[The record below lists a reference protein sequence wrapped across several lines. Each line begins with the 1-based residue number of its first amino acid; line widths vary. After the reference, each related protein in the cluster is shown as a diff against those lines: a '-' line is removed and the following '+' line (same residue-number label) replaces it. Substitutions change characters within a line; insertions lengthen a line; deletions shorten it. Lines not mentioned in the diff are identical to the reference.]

1 MKKTGNL
8 FILSGP
14 SGAGK
19 TTLCSA
25 LLKRFPVL
33 RYSVSYSTRS
43 PRSGEQDGVDYYFID
58 EEEFKKGIETGRWAE
73 WAQVHGRFYGTSAEV
88 IENGLKEKSQILLDI
103 DVQGTRQIIKRF
115 PKSISIFLMPPT
127 MEVLKVR
134 LESRRTE
141 TMESVR
147 ERLVNAK
154 AEIAQKGIYRHIVV
168 NDHLERALDEL
179 SSIIQ
184 FYLRKEAYRESADA

>member
-25 LLKRFPVL
+25 LLKRFPTL
-33 RYSVSYSTRS
+33 RYSVSYTTRN
-43 PRSGEQDGVDYYFID
+43 PRSGEQNGVAYYFID

-73 WAQVHGRFYGTSAEV
+73 WARVHGRFYGTSAEV
-88 IENGLKEKSQILLDI
+88 IVNGLKEKSQILLDI
-103 DVQGTRQIIKRF
+103 DVQGTLQIIKRF
-115 PKSISIFLMPPT
+115 PKSIPIFLMPPT
-127 MEVLKVR
+127 MEALKVR
-134 LESRRTE
+134 LESRGTE
-141 TMESVR
+141 TEESVQ
-147 ERLVNAK
+147 ERLINAK
-154 AEIAQKGIYRHIVV
+154 AEIARKGIYRHIVV

-179 SSIIQ
+179 SSIIE
-184 FYLRKEAYRESADA
+184 FYLRKEACRESAGA